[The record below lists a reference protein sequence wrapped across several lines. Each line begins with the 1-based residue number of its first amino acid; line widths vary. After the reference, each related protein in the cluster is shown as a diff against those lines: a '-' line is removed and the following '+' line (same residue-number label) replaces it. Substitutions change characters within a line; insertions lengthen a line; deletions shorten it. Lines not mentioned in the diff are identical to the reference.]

1 MGIARILCHENC
13 MLQIFCEQKLMY
25 LKIDLH
31 LLQMLHINTC
41 YTTMHNMN
49 YKYKLVSFENPQY
62 TCINKICGADI
73 YIDIY
78 LSNDWI
84 YAWNTRSTATCMN
97 K

>member
-1 MGIARILCHENC
+1 

-49 YKYKLVSFENPQY
+49 FKYKLKLVSFENPQY
-62 TCINKICGADI
+62 TCINKICGSDI
-73 YIDIY
+73 YTDI
-78 LSNDWI
+78 
-84 YAWNTRSTATCMN
+84 
-97 K
+97 